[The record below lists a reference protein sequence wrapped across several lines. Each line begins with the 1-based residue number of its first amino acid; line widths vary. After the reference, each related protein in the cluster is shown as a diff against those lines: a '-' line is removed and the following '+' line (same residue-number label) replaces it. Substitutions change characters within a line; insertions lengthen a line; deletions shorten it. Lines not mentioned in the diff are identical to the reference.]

1 MLNRLMSILV
11 GCSVG
16 IAIIFLMEMV
26 SQMIYPLPEG
36 FTPVTHEDW
45 ARLMEMM
52 PTGAIVMVMVGYVA
66 AGFAAGIVTTVIA
79 KENKLRN
86 AMIAAGILTVLGA
99 INAFAIPHPLWF
111 RIGVL
116 VVYFASAYAGHVVA
130 IKLKK
135 NA

>member
-1 MLNRLMSILV
+1 MLNRVMSILV

-16 IAIIFLMEMV
+16 IAVIFLMEMV

-45 ARLMEMM
+45 TRLMEMV
-52 PTGAIVMVMVGYVA
+52 PTGAIVMVMIGYLV

-86 AMIAAGILTVLGA
+86 SMITAGILTVLGA
-99 INAFAIPHPLWF
+99 INAFLIPHPVWF

-116 VVYFASAYAGHVVA
+116 VVYFASAYAGHLIAV
-130 IKLKK
+130 KFRK